1 MKFVK
6 KLSALTLSA
15 VLFGTSIAP
24 VSAASKSEIVG
35 ANRYETAAKIA
46 DRMGNYNTAIL
57 VNSDKSLADGLSAS
71 SLAGKENAPILLV
84 KKNSIPKET
93 LKRLQNV
100 NKVYIIG
107 GKATIGSDVESK
119 LSGKN
124 IIRIEGRNR
133 IETSEKVAKLVGNYN
148 KAFIVNGNKGEA
160 DAMSVASVAARDKA
174 PILLTN
180 GKTSKQGKKS
190 GVTYYVIGGKSV
202 VSSGLASKFGATRLS
217 GKDRYQ
223 TNRAVVK
230 KFYSKSKKLYYT
242 KGNPLVD
249 ALTVSSLAKNNG
261 VVLVSKNSDNSILKG
276 KDIVQVG
283 GINFNVDLSGNSKP
297 VITTKKDTVTLE
309 FLGEWDLSG
318 YGLRA
323 YDKEDGDLTNEIM
336 IINPPIIIY
345 PGTYKLN
352 LEVSDSK
359 GAKAYKTLTLI
370 VKEPSGGSGNKPDG
384 NKPGGNKP
392 GGNRPS
398 INVNSEAYQS
408 EYRKEFYKLINAHR
422 ASDGKQPLT
431 PEVGLE
437 RWAYLKSKHMADY
450 NYFDHYYNGQLI
462 HQMYPNE
469 GGSARFSA
477 ENIYYARGYTPTA
490 KEFAQQ
496 SFNGWKNS
504 KGHNEN
510 MLEGSYNHVGV
521 AVYQSNDGKIYA
533 TTDFGW

>member
-15 VLFGTSIAP
+15 VLFGSSIAP

-180 GKTSKQGKKS
+180 EKTSKQGKKS

-392 GGNRPS
+392 GGNKPS

-422 ASDGKQPLT
+422 ASNGKQPLT
-431 PEVGLE
+431 PESGLE

>member
-1 MKFVK
+1 MKFAK

-370 VKEPSGGSGNKPDG
+370 VKEPSGGSGNKPGG

-392 GGNRPS
+392 GGNKPS

-422 ASDGKQPLT
+422 ASKGKQPLT
-431 PEVGLE
+431 PESGLE

-462 HQMYPNE
+462 HEMYPNE

-510 MLEGSYNHVGV
+510 MLSGSYNHVGV

>member
-1 MKFVK
+1 MKFAK

-422 ASDGKQPLT
+422 ASHGKQPLT
-431 PEVGLE
+431 PESGLE

-504 KGHNEN
+504 EGHNEN

>member
-1 MKFVK
+1 MKFAK

-392 GGNRPS
+392 GGNKPS

-422 ASDGKQPLT
+422 ASKGKQPLT

-437 RWAYLKSKHMADY
+437 RWAYLKSKHMAD
-450 NYFDHYYNGQLI
+450 NDYFAHKYNGQMI
-462 HQMYPNE
+462 DDMYPNE
-469 GGSARFSA
+469 GGSVSLSG
-477 ENIYYARGYTPTA
+477 ENIYYAQGYTPTA

-496 SFNGWKNS
+496 SFNGWRNS

-510 MLEGSYNHVGV
+510 MLSGSYNHVGV

>member
-1 MKFVK
+1 MKFAK

-217 GKDRYQ
+217 GNDRYR

-422 ASDGKQPLT
+422 ASKGKQPLT
-431 PEVGLE
+431 PESGLE

-462 HQMYPNE
+462 HEMYPNE

-504 KGHNEN
+504 DGHNKN
-510 MLEGSYNHVGV
+510 MLSGSYNHVGV

>member
-217 GKDRYQ
+217 GNDRYR

-297 VITTKKDTVTLE
+297 VITTKKDIVTLE

-370 VKEPSGGSGNKPDG
+370 VKEPSGGSGNKPGG

-392 GGNRPS
+392 GGNKPS

-422 ASDGKQPLT
+422 ASKGKQPLT
-431 PEVGLE
+431 PESGLE
-437 RWAYLKSKHMADY
+437 RWAYLKSKHMAD
-450 NYFDHYYNGQLI
+450 NDYFAHEYNGQMI
-462 HQMYPNE
+462 DDMYPNE
-469 GGSARFSA
+469 GGSVSLSG

-504 KGHNEN
+504 DGHNKN
-510 MLEGSYNHVGV
+510 MLSGSYNHVGV